1 MVCMCQVEEVSEFS
15 ERSNSV
21 EELCSWYS
29 VPFAVADRQDS
40 TISAGCWDL
49 AIRDREMV
57 LNSLVT

>member
-21 EELCSWYS
+21 EELCSGIQYQ
-29 VPFAVADRQDS
+29 DRQDS

-49 AIRDREMV
+49 AIRYREMV